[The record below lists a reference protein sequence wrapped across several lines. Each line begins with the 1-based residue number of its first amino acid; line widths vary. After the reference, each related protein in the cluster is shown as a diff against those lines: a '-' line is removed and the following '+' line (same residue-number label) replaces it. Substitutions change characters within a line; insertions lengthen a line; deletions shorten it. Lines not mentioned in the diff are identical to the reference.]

1 MRVLLL
7 DDGQLHDVFDVVE
20 ITDTLVRARTP
31 FRFEIGEE
39 MKLRIERD
47 GGTSDDVVARVRGHV
62 GGPDAITELE
72 LGEPGT

>member
-1 MRVLLL
+1 MRVLWV

-31 FRFEIGEE
+31 YLFEIGEE

-47 GGTSDDVVARVRGHV
+47 GASTDVIARVRGHV
-62 GGPDAITELE
+62 GKDDRITELE
-72 LGEPGT
+72 LAESAT